1 MDITDVH
8 QLALNASVFW
18 GFPGYVFILTMAFT
32 GMRPAELYALR
43 REYAHPTWPASDPD
57 DEQREESIERY
68 LVEQTMPAIRVQYQH
83 QWKASV
89 LTLLPPKYDSH
100 RTLVIPRFLA
110 ELLEML
116 LDSHDSEW
124 VFPSI
129 NGGPLAKANFTY
141 RYRGKIADGRE
152 TSTPR
157 STWRPLP
164 GWPTVKAYAGK
175 RLYLLLAGV
184 EGTYSNV
191 TPTMERAIMDSLQVR
206 WQGFVVTSGADW
218 LPSSPKPLP
227 VDLLTWMKGQVSAA
241 QVSNT
246 PSGS

>member
-1 MDITDVH
+1 M
-8 QLALNASVFW
+8 
-18 GFPGYVFILTMAFT
+18 
-32 GMRPAELYALR
+32 
-43 REYAHPTWPASDPD
+43 
-57 DEQREESIERY
+57 
-68 LVEQTMPAIRVQYQH
+68 
-83 QWKASV
+83 
-89 LTLLPPKYDSH
+89 
-100 RTLVIPRFLA
+100 
-110 ELLEML
+110 
-116 LDSHDSEW
+116 
-124 VFPSI
+124 
-129 NGGPLAKANFTY
+129 
-141 RYRGKIADGRE
+141 ADGRR

-157 STWRPLP
+157 SKGGGRGGTWRPLP

-175 RLYLLLAGV
+175 RLYLLRHGHKEWIDEDGHSRVAVESRMGHEIAGV

-191 TPTMERAIMDSLQVR
+191 TPTMERAIMGSLQAR